1 MKVLF
6 FVSIAVVTVLSI
18 IQIGAEGPR
27 EKGFDSH
34 GYFKHALAYLVTA
47 TFGLFGFRQKL
58 RIGLFVAIYGALLE
72 LVQLWVP
79 GRSFNWWDM
88 AFNVVGVMMA
98 ITIWHVVRRK
108 TWLTSA
114 TPFAFMFSHL

>member
-6 FVSIAVVTVLSI
+6 FVSIAVVTVLSL
-18 IQIGAEGPR
+18 IQIGGEGPR

-47 TFGLFGFRQKL
+47 TFGLLGFRQKL

-108 TWLTSA
+108 TWLTC
-114 TPFAFMFSHL
+114 LGLL